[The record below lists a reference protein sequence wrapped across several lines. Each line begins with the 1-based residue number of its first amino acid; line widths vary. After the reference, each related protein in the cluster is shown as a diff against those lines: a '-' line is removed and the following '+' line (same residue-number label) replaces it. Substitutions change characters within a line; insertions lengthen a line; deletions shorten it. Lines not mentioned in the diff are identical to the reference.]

1 MVKKSD
7 ICPLK
12 GYKIKVLII
21 HIISLEL
28 LWHGSRTENYVGI
41 LSEGLRIA
49 TPDAPVSGYMFGKGL
64 YFADVPSKSANYCYP
79 KEE

>member
-1 MVKKSD
+1 MRKSV

-12 GYKIKVLII
+12 DYKIKVIFYFITLT
-21 HIISLEL
+21 EL

-41 LSEGLRIA
+41 LSDGLRIA